1 MPNVDPVTVREEE
14 LLLRQQR
21 RGGVM
26 KTVGKVLLWFDL
38 IIVCFAYVSMR
49 DGSYLFWWWFLG
61 EFLLGA
67 GLMVYGTHL
76 GSDAGRRLATNSP
89 AVGTAPVLENEAEQQ
104 RRAS

>member
-1 MPNVDPVTVREEE
+1 MPNVSPICVREEE

-38 IIVCFAYVSMR
+38 IIVCFAYMSIR
-49 DGSYLFWWWFLG
+49 DGSYFFWWWFLG
-61 EFLLGA
+61 EFILGA
-67 GLMVYGTHL
+67 GLMVYGTHVR
-76 GSDAGRRLATNSP
+76 SAASRRLAQMSP
-89 AVGTAPVLENEAEQQ
+89 TTGTWDLQNEAEQQ